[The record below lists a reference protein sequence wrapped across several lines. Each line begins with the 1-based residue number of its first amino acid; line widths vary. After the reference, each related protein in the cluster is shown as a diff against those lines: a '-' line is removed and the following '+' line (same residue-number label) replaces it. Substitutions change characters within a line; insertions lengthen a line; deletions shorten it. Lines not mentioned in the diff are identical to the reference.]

1 MCSYFVEVSP
11 KNSALFIH
19 EFSASLVFVS
29 RMMWAAG
36 CLAAMSQITY
46 PAISTYVSTH
56 MDADQQGVG
65 QGIVTG
71 IRGLCT
77 GLGPALYGFVFYMFD
92 VDLNENEAKLHS
104 REATA
109 RNVTAANSTDSL
121 DIRVSFFLHFLS
133 IFFFPSFLFCFISF
147 YLFFCVNEFVEI

>member
-1 MCSYFVEVSP
+1 
-11 KNSALFIH
+11 
-19 EFSASLVFVS
+19 
-29 RMMWAAG
+29 MMWAAG

-46 PAISTYVSTH
+46 PAISTLVSMH
-56 MDADQQGVG
+56 MDEDKQGVG

-104 REATA
+104 KEAHA
-109 RNVTAANSTDSL
+109 LHNVTSTASADPL
-121 DIRVSFFLHFLS
+121 DIRVRCQVTTHSL
-133 IFFFPSFLFCFISF
+133 
-147 YLFFCVNEFVEI
+147 NREIT